1 MKEVFDDYLSLA
13 RTGTPAVAASAP
25 GYRAY
30 IDWLARHPRAADK
43 AWWRAELAGF
53 RAATPI
59 AASPARQATGDAAR
73 RDKRRTQQ
81 FLLDEALTARLHALT
96 RIASPSTC

>member
-30 IDWLARHPRAADK
+30 IDWLARHPRAADE

-73 RDKRRTQQ
+73 ATSAGPSNSCWTRR
-81 FLLDEALTARLHALT
+81 
-96 RIASPSTC
+96 